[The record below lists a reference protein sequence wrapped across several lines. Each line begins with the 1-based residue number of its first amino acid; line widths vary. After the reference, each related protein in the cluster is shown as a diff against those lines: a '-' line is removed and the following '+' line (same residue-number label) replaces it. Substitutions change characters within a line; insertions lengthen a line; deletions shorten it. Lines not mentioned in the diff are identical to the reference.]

1 MARKFPRFIYSDP
14 KNVKSE
20 GPFIVH
26 TLQPRM
32 IMKVEVRGI
41 RSYSINMLETWNEC
55 TDNEVNIVLK
65 DADAWLRQQ
74 LFVAEVKFNLA
85 DTF

>member
-32 IMKVEVRGI
+32 IMKVDVLGT
-41 RSYSINMLETWNEC
+41 RSYRINMLEAWDEC
-55 TDNEVNIVLK
+55 TDNTINTVLK
-65 DADAWLRQQ
+65 DATAWLEKQ
-74 LFVAEVKFNLA
+74 LVEKEINF
-85 DTF
+85 